1 MAILSLDEA
10 ASALGLTKDALKDLA
25 RHNTIRSF
33 RAGNTITFKSEDIDA
48 YKATMAAAPAAEES
62 LILAQPVDDSFLLS
76 DSPAEE
82 APHSPTL
89 MDTDPGSSFSLLPD
103 DMDSIGIK
111 SEDQGA
117 TTEMLTPAQAAK
129 MAAPGT
135 ASKPIDSPFELSNEP
150 TFRLADEEPA
160 PADPSSISSEGSS
173 GVFQLSED
181 SSSEFEVG
189 SSSEIH
195 VEPEIEA
202 DASFEL
208 APADDSASEEGS
220 ASFAIEP
227 GDSSSVFELDGS
239 SQVEEASDSA
249 FDIAL
254 EDSSS
259 QDSSLSLED
268 GSGSEIMALDD
279 SVADVSGIAEDIAL
293 EDGSGSEVVPVEEE
307 GDINAGTLAT
317 PSRSGKATQLMTD
330 DLEEDLEAAEDDFE
344 EAESAPTGKMIAAPQ
359 PWGVLPVLFLTPAFL
374 VMTALVFLTFEI
386 LLSSIGF
393 FQGNKVSTVLLK
405 PMMDIVD
412 KDAAKLLN

>member
-10 ASALGLTKDALKDLA
+10 ASALGMTKDDLKDLA
-25 RHNTIRSF
+25 RSSKIRSF
-33 RAGNTITFKSEDIDA
+33 RAGSTITFKSEDLEA
-48 YKATMAAAPAAEES
+48 YKATMQAAPAAEES
-62 LILAQPVDDSFLLS
+62 LVLSQPVDDGLLLS

-82 APHSPTL
+82 PHSPTM

-111 SEDQGA
+111 SDDHA

-129 MAAPGT
+129 MAAP
-135 ASKPIDSPFELSNEP
+135 APKPADSPFELSNEP

-160 PADPSSISSEGSS
+160 PADPSSVSADGSS

-189 SSSEIH
+189 SSSEIN
-195 VEPEIEA
+195 VEPEVEA

-208 APADDSASEEGS
+208 APSEDSVAEDGS

-249 FDIAL
+249 FDISI

-317 PSRSGKATQLMTD
+317 PSRSSKATQLMTD
-330 DLEEDLEAAEDDFE
+330 DLEEDLETTDDDQE
-344 EAESAPTGKMIAAPQ
+344 ESETVSSGKTIAAPQ

>member
-1 MAILSLDEA
+1 M
-10 ASALGLTKDALKDLA
+10 
-25 RHNTIRSF
+25 
-33 RAGNTITFKSEDIDA
+33 
-48 YKATMAAAPAAEES
+48 
-62 LILAQPVDDSFLLS
+62 
-76 DSPAEE
+76 
-82 APHSPTL
+82 
-89 MDTDPGSSFSLLPD
+89 
-103 DMDSIGIK
+103 
-111 SEDQGA
+111 
-117 TTEMLTPAQAAK
+117 
-129 MAAPGT
+129 
-135 ASKPIDSPFELSNEP
+135 
-150 TFRLADEEPA
+150 
-160 PADPSSISSEGSS
+160 
-173 GVFQLSED
+173 
-181 SSSEFEVG
+181 
-189 SSSEIH
+189 
-195 VEPEIEA
+195 EA
-202 DASFEL
+202 DASFDL
-208 APADDSASEEGS
+208 APAEDSVAEEGS

-249 FDIAL
+249 FDIAI

-317 PSRSGKATQLMTD
+317 PSRSSKATQLMTD
-330 DLEEDLEAAEDDFE
+330 DLEEDLEATDSDLE
-344 EAESAPTGKMIAAPQ
+344 ETESVPAGKMIAAPQ

-386 LLSSIGF
+386 LLSNIGF

>member
-25 RHNTIRSF
+25 RSSTIRSF
-33 RAGNTITFKSEDIDA
+33 RAGNTITFKSEDIEA
-48 YKATMAAAPAAEES
+48 YKATMQAAPAAEES
-62 LILAQPVDDSFLLS
+62 LVLSQPVDDSFLLS
-76 DSPAEE
+76 DSPVEE
-82 APHSPTL
+82 PHSPTM

-111 SEDQGA
+111 SDDYGA

-129 MAAPGT
+129 MAAP
-135 ASKPIDSPFELSNEP
+135 AAKPADSPFELSNEP

-160 PADPSSISSEGSS
+160 PADPSSISAEGSS
-173 GVFQLSED
+173 GVFQLSDD

-189 SSSEIH
+189 SSSEIN
-195 VEPEIEA
+195 VEPEVEA

-208 APADDSASEEGS
+208 APSEDSVAEEGS

-249 FDIAL
+249 FDISI

-259 QDSSLSLED
+259 QDSSLVLED

-317 PSRSGKATQLMTD
+317 PSRSSRATQLMTD
-330 DLEEDLEAAEDDFE
+330 DLEEDLEAADDLE
-344 EAESAPTGKMIAAPQ
+344 ETDSVPSGKMIAAPQ